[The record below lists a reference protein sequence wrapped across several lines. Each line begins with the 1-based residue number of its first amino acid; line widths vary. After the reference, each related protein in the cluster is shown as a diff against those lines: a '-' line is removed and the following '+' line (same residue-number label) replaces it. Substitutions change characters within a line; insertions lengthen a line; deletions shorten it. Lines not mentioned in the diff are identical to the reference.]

1 MFSRICIPCTLIF
14 TISGWNSTSFF
25 MLIPFIVYIIISSNI
40 ATNIMKYIRQIFTIA
55 IFQIRK
61 LRRLREIK
69 VDPRVTAQVIGCEPK
84 VELVTF
90 SVMLFPLNA
99 YFCNCDTDTVS
110 SLTWG
115 VHIYA
120 KKKNIGAHRIKMLYL
135 SRVFLLL
142 VCNFKCFQVKINMN
156 I

>member
-1 MFSRICIPCTLIF
+1 MFSSICIPCTLIF
-14 TISGWNSTSFF
+14 TLSGWNSTSFF

-40 ATNIMKYIRQIFTIA
+40 APNIMKYIRQIFTIA

-84 VELVTF
+84 VELVAF
-90 SVMLFPLNA
+90 SVVLFPLSA
-99 YFCNCDTDTVS
+99 YFCSRDTDAVS
-110 SLTWG
+110 SLAWG
-115 VHIYA
+115 A
-120 KKKNIGAHRIKMLYL
+120 PLCKKHWARRIRMLYL
-135 SRVFLLL
+135 PRVFLLL
-142 VCNFKCFQVKINMN
+142 VRNFKCFQVKINMD